1 MPRRDPVGDR
11 FVALNG
17 TVGPHRPISAWWISL
32 SPVTSKFALSSA
44 IFMSVLLTSY
54 SPEANVSIVIVA
66 SLNPLGG
73 VRSFLTIYMLSASW
87 LHSCPNESHY
97 RPFGLLV
104 YIVIRMRRAVSS
116 SSSPILNTLLMCAVF
131 SAPCGSSLRLIP

>member
-66 SLNPLGG
+66 SLNA
-73 VRSFLTIYMLSASW
+73 VRSLVQMKAICGRPGTALDPIGD
-87 LHSCPNESHY
+87 HD
-97 RPFGLLV
+97 RPFGLVCVHHSNAKRSIPLV
-104 YIVIRMRRAVSS
+104 
-116 SSSPILNTLLMCAVF
+116 L
-131 SAPCGSSLRLIP
+131 